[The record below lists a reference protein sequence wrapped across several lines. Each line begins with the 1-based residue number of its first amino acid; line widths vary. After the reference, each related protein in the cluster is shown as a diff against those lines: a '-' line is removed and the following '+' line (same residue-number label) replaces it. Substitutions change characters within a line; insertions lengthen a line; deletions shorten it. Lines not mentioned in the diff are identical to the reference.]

1 VEYVAEQRPDWQNER
16 DVTQQVALLSQRDR
30 AMLLV
35 CSFNRTKRQEILFCC
50 LWSRL
55 TLRLLVINISSSSP
69 AVNKFR
75 RLLPAISVTIC
86 GTVVLQRRIGNTW
99 PVGSL
104 TARGEARY
112 WLRIPILPISPAFDA
127 PVRGF
132 RRNIAMPFG
141 AEN

>member
-1 VEYVAEQRPDWQNER
+1 
-16 DVTQQVALLSQRDR
+16 
-30 AMLLV
+30 M
-35 CSFNRTKRQEILFCC
+35 
-50 LWSRL
+50 
-55 TLRLLVINISSSSP
+55 RLLVINISSSSP

-99 PVGSL
+99 PVGSV